1 MASNEAF
8 KKQAEGANDA
18 AKKYMEENEKLQ
30 EVSEL
35 CMEMPGFHD
44 PKGIQGAET
53 FSWFQVNDQW
63 CNYRTC
69 GQDSCTGDCDEYSVL
84 RNCCIFCRKMY
95 ILSLFARSHV
105 TNTKEAVGKL
115 V

>member
-35 CMEMPGFHD
+35 CMKMPVFMTLTASKEQKPLPGTRLMTIV
-44 PKGIQGAET
+44 GITGHVGGTVVQGT
-53 FSWFQVNDQW
+53 VMNM
-63 CNYRTC
+63 
-69 GQDSCTGDCDEYSVL
+69 L
-84 RNCCIFCRKMY
+84 
-95 ILSLFARSHV
+95 H
-105 TNTKEAVGKL
+105 
-115 V
+115 

>member
-35 CMEMPGFHD
+35 CMKMPVFHD
-44 PKGIQGAET
+44 PKCLKGAET
-53 FSWFQVNDQW
+53 FAWYQVNDHW

-69 GQDSCTGDCDEYSVL
+69 GRDSCKGDYDEYAVL
-84 RNCCIFCRKMY
+84 PQN
-95 ILSLFARSHV
+95 
-105 TNTKEAVGKL
+105 
-115 V
+115 